1 LVRKF
6 AQEPIVDVIEA
17 PAAVN
22 PLVAEAAPRLQLV
35 VQGGPQ
41 AGATLECRRVVTL
54 IGSREGCKIRLR
66 HRQVSPVHLAL
77 VNDGAQVLAVD
88 LISSRGT
95 LLNGLKMEHERLS
108 DGDVLTIKPWEIR
121 VHIEERAHEGNGDL
135 PPFGLEP
142 TPHLVVLEHVETG
155 RILQPNRELV
165 VVGRRNGC
173 DIVIAGNRVSRVH
186 GLLLNY
192 FGRPAIF
199 DLLSTN
205 GTLVNDEHAQF
216 QMLNNEDVLTI
227 DESQFRVRLVGSPV
241 TERVTSPK
249 VAVETTV
256 ELSSEG
262 YVSDMVDIAATETN
276 QPWRIAETFEKVAR
290 KR

>member
-1 LVRKF
+1 M
-6 AQEPIVDVIEA
+6 DVIEA
-17 PAAVN
+17 PATLN

-41 AGATLECRRVVTL
+41 SGAVLECRRVVTL
-54 IGSREGCKIRLR
+54 LGSREGCKIRLR
-66 HRQVSPVHLAL
+66 HQQVSPVHLAL
-77 VNDGAQVLAVD
+77 VNDGSQVLAVD
-88 LISSRGT
+88 LISSRGS
-95 LLNGLKMEHERLS
+95 LLNGLKMEHEQLS

-121 VHIEERAHEGNGDL
+121 VHLEERAHQGNGDL

-142 TPHLVVLEHVETG
+142 TPRLVVLEHLETG

-186 GLLLNY
+186 ALLLNY
-192 FGRPAIF
+192 FGRPAVL

-205 GTLVNDEHAQF
+205 GTLVNDQSARF
-216 QMLNNEDVLTI
+216 QMLNNEDVITV

-241 TERVTSPK
+241 TDRVSSPRM
-249 VAVETTV
+249 AVETTV
-256 ELSSEG
+256 ELSPEG
-262 YVSDMVDIAATETN
+262 YVSDMVDISATETN
-276 QPWRIAETFEKVAR
+276 QPWRIAETVGKVAR
-290 KR
+290 KH